1 MMKSE
6 NKTGNIE
13 ILAPCGSYDSIVAA
27 VRKGADAVY
36 IGSLKFSARAYAA
49 NFDDEQLKKA
59 VSYCHLHSV
68 KVHMAINTLLS
79 DNELS
84 QALETAKIAC
94 DAGVDAFIVQ
104 DLGLACLLK
113 QMFPD
118 IVLHASTQMTI
129 HTPGGANT
137 AHSLGFE
144 RVVLAREM
152 NKSEIEQVVSA
163 CPAETEVFVHGALC
177 MCVSGQ
183 CYLSAM
189 IGGRSG
195 NRGRCAQ
202 PCRLPFKVNGGSGH
216 DLSLKDNCIIDKM
229 CELEKMGVTSAKIEG
244 RMKRPEYTAMAVSAC
259 RHSADSGHADENDI
273 ERLKAVFSRSGFTDG
288 YYTGKTG
295 KTMFGVRSK
304 DDVVS
309 ATDKML
315 ADIRRE
321 YKDEV
326 QNNSTDITLTVKTAV
341 PAVLTASSHGYCVKI
356 EGDVPEY
363 ASKTPLSEDKAKEQ
377 LCKTGGTS
385 FFIRNINI
393 DIEQGLTLPLSAL
406 NRMRRQA
413 LQMLE
418 EKITEVK
425 PYEYCNSEIPP
436 VIPYKRQNK
445 PVFRASFRNCD
456 IPDIFK
462 KCEYVYVPLMS
473 EISQIKSLLN
483 RGFNVAAEIPRMMF
497 GTEEKIKQV
506 LISLKKLGIKDVYC
520 NNIGAVS
527 LAKELSLNIHGG
539 FALNV
544 FNSQAAG
551 VYEQLGARDIE
562 VSFELKAEQ
571 IKKMGGNVKR
581 GIVGYGYLPL
591 MIMRNCPNK
600 NGYGC
605 KKCGGRSTIT
615 DRMGNKFTLM
625 CINGCTELFNY
636 VPLVLSDKQEKFRN
650 VDFMN
655 LRFTYETPQECER
668 VFKAYLNGEK
678 PVGECT
684 AGLYFRGVE

>member
-1 MMKSE
+1 MMKIE
-6 NKTGNIE
+6 NNNGNIE
-13 ILAPCGSYDSIVAA
+13 ILAPCGSYDSIIAA

-49 NFDDEQLKKA
+49 NFDNEQLKQA

-68 KVHMAINTLLS
+68 KVHMAVNTLLK
-79 DNELS
+79 DNELE
-84 QALETAKIAC
+84 QALYTVKKAC

-104 DLGLACLLK
+104 DLGLASLLK
-113 QMFPD
+113 QMFPE

-129 HTPGGANT
+129 HTPNGANM

-152 NKSEIEQVVSA
+152 NKTEIEQVVIA

-202 PCRLPFKVNGGSGH
+202 PCRLPFKVNGGSGN
-216 DLSLKDNCIIDKM
+216 DLSLKDNCIIDKLSQ
-229 CELEKMGVTSAKIEG
+229 LEKMGVTSAKIEG
-244 RMKRPEYTAMAVSAC
+244 RMKRPEYVAMAAAAC
-259 RHSADSGHADENDI
+259 RKSADSGNADENDI

-295 KTMFGVRSK
+295 KTMFGIRSK

-326 QNNSTDITLTVKTAV
+326 QTNPTDITLTVKSAV
-341 PAVLTASSHGYCVKI
+341 PAVLTAESRGYCVNI
-356 EGDVPEY
+356 EGDIPEY
-363 ASKTPLSEDKAKEQ
+363 ASKTPLSADKAEEQ

-425 PYEYCNSEIPP
+425 PYKYCEIEQKS
-436 VIPYKRQNK
+436 VIPYKRRSK
-445 PVFRASFRNCD
+445 PVFRASFRSCD

-462 KCEYVYVPLMS
+462 KCEYVYVPLLTD
-473 EISQIKSLLN
+473 ISQLESLKN

-497 GTEEKIKQV
+497 GTEDKIKQALTEV
-506 LISLKKLGIKDVYC
+506 KKIGIEDVYC
-520 NNIGAVS
+520 NNIAAVS
-527 LAKELSLNIHGG
+527 LAKKAGLNIHGG

-544 FNSQAAG
+544 FNSQTAD
-551 VYEQLGARDIE
+551 VYEKMGAADIE

-571 IKKMGGNVKR
+571 INKMGGTVKR

-615 DRMGNKFTLM
+615 DRKGNRFTLM
-625 CINGCTELFNY
+625 CINGCTELLNY
-636 VPLVLSDKQEKFRN
+636 VPLVLSDKQDKFRN
-650 VDFMN
+650 IDFLN

-678 PVGECT
+678 PVSECT